1 MKKKSTSKSAFFNLR
16 VLIGLFIGLAGV
28 LLALLGFGTFSNAS
42 AQANL
47 DSNAQRVGQ
56 MKVIPAV
63 HSDLSP
69 PLRDQPVVWPQA
81 GEKREPHV
89 HPRIPIRHH
98 DRPDPVIQSSFS
110 QQLMTTLAI
119 PVPIG
124 NGPAWARGTVASR
137 VRAPRRIPMGQLG
150 KLNTSKW

>member
-16 VLIGLFIGLAGV
+16 VLIGLLVVLAGV

-47 DSNAQRVGQ
+47 DPNAQQGVGQ
-56 MKVIPAV
+56 MKVIRAV

-98 DRPDPVIQSSFS
+98 DRPDPVIQSSFCAAADDVAGYS
-110 QQLMTTLAI
+110 RSD
-119 PVPIG
+119 
-124 NGPAWARGTVASR
+124 PAMGRHRRGGLW
-137 VRAPRRIPMGQLG
+137 RAV
-150 KLNTSKW
+150 